1 MRINRFVALAT
12 TLVFV
17 ALALGIVASA
27 ADQHS
32 GTWKMNPAKSKF
44 TPGPAPKS
52 QTLKI
57 VAWGADGVTYTADG
71 VDPDGKPSH
80 WEFQA
85 KYDEKFVPFKGNIDA
100 DMISYKRID
109 ANTIESKT
117 TLKGKP
123 AATTRAVVSAD
134 GKTRTLTQTGKNA
147 KGQDINNVIVYE
159 KQ

>member
-1 MRINRFVALAT
+1 MAWRFSSKFALAAVS
-12 TLVFV
+12 LVAAV
-17 ALALGIVASA
+17 AVVMA
-27 ADQHS
+27 ADS
-32 GTWKMNPAKSKF
+32 NIGTWKMNPAKSKF

-85 KYDEKFVPFKGNIDA
+85 KYDEKFVPFKGNVDA

-109 ANTIESKT
+109 ANTIESET

-123 AATTRAVVSAD
+123 AATTRAVISAD
-134 GKTRTLTQTGKNA
+134 GKTRTLTQIGKNA
-147 KGQDINNVIVYE
+147 KGQDINNVVVYD